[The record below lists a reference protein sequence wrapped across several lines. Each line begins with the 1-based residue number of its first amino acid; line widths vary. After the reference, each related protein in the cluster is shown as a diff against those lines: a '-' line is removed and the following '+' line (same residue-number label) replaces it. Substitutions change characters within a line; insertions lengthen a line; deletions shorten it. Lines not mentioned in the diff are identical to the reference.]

1 MSLLLFRTNHPIYL
15 IMLPVFAMVF
25 WGPAFFMES
34 ETMIPL
40 TEGMINM
47 GFENRTVGLITGW
60 LVCILSAM
68 LLNQVV
74 NEREFFRPGSYLPGL
89 MFVLL
94 MVTTAGTLVF
104 SSLHLAHLFT
114 ILALRRCMSI
124 YGKQKYKQEAFDA
137 GFFIGIASLFNYY
150 HALLIVALLL
160 CLLLIVRIN
169 FRVVLISV
177 YGILAPW
184 IFLLTLFYVI
194 GYHPFAKGL
203 DLNFKPEIPNF
214 TFDKKGWWFI
224 GVFGLVVASSL
235 FHYLYSFQRST
246 LKMKAEKRV
255 VMIFLIIQTLSLAF
269 SGLYSNGLFLLPFI
283 AVPLSI
289 FLSFYFFNSYIKW
302 VADLTFLA
310 WLGIVGYNYFA
321 VIFPTN

>member
-15 IMLPVFAMVF
+15 ILLPIFAMIF
-25 WGPAFFMES
+25 WGPAFFMTPEEMS
-34 ETMIPL
+34 PL
-40 TEGMINM
+40 TDGMIHM
-47 GFENRTVGLITGW
+47 GFENRTAGLICGW
-60 LVCILSAM
+60 LVSILSAM

-94 MVTTAGTLVF
+94 MVTTTNALIF
-104 SSLHLAHLFT
+104 SSLHIAHLFT

-124 YGKQKYKQEAFDA
+124 YGKQKYQQEAFDA
-137 GFFIGIASLFNYY
+137 GFFIGIAALFNYY
-150 HALLIVALLL
+150 HVLLIVALLL

-169 FRVVLISV
+169 LRVVLVSV
-177 YGILAPW
+177 YGVVTPW
-184 IFLLTLFYVI
+184 LFILTLFYVI
-194 GYHPFAKGL
+194 GYQPFTGE
-203 DLNFKPEIPNF
+203 LNLNLKPHIPTF
-214 TFDKKGWWFI
+214 TFDRKGWWFI
-224 GVFGLVVASSL
+224 AIFGLVVLSSL

-310 WLGIVGYNYFA
+310 WLGIVGYNFYAF
-321 VIFPTN
+321 IFLAN

>member
-15 IMLPVFAMVF
+15 ILLPIFAMLF
-25 WGPAFFMES
+25 WGPAFFMAPEAAA
-34 ETMIPL
+34 PL
-40 TEGMINM
+40 TDGMIKM
-47 GFENRTVGLITGW
+47 GFENRAVGLFFGW
-60 LVCILSAM
+60 LVSILSAM

-89 MFVLL
+89 MFILL
-94 MVTTAGTLVF
+94 MVTTTNALVF
-104 SSLHLAHLFT
+104 SSLHIAHLFT

-124 YGKQKYKQEAFDA
+124 YGKQKYQQEAFDA
-137 GFFIGIASLFNYY
+137 GFFIGVAALFNYY
-150 HALLIVALLL
+150 HVLLIIALLL
-160 CLLLIVRIN
+160 CLLLIVRLNI
-169 FRVVLISV
+169 RVVLVSI
-177 YGILAPW
+177 YGAVAPW
-184 IFLLTLFYVI
+184 VFLLALFYVI
-194 GYHPFAKGL
+194 GYQPFN
-203 DLNFKPEIPNF
+203 DSVQLNFTPEIPVF
-214 TFDKKGWWFI
+214 TFDEKGWWFI
-224 GVFGLVVASSL
+224 GIFGLVVVSSL

-310 WLGIVGYNYFA
+310 WLAIVGYNFYAF
-321 VIFPTN
+321 IFLAN